1 MSLNTRGCKEQKLV
15 CGIVA
20 KSRAA
25 IQFALFFLLF
35 ALFFTIKSFCRSKFS
50 GFKLCLQFSYF
61 AYLGF
66 CHVILKC
73 PTYTFQLT
81 QTVRY
86 YFFFKNLVF
95 LKQAKPKFVINKFFY
110 LTSLNKS

>member
-1 MSLNTRGCKEQKLV
+1 MWHCSK
-15 CGIVA
+15 
-20 KSRAA
+20 KSSCNSIRTH
-25 IQFALFFLLF
+25 FLLF
-35 ALFFTIKSFCRSKFS
+35 ALFLKVKSFCRSKFS